1 MTRAW
6 LVALIGILIPAWT
19 SGQEVDA
26 RAALLAA
33 QKAMGSENLKTL
45 VYTGA
50 GQSSLIGQQYS
61 VSGGWPTYE
70 VADYTRAIDYDAW
83 FSREDYIRRQG
94 SFPTFGRT
102 PMAEQRMTAIVHGAH
117 AWDMRD
123 NMPVPLTRPY
133 LDGAPWG
140 ELRQLEI
147 AITPH
152 GFLKAALAA
161 KDATAIKLQ
170 IVGAS
175 DFGLSQFGRWVTIV
189 SFTYLGKYKINGTID
204 DRNLV
209 ELVGTW
215 FPNPVYGDMDYE
227 MRYTQYQDFGGV

>member
-1 MTRAW
+1 MTK
-6 LVALIGILIPAWT
+6 VLIGVLFAAIVGVAQAA
-19 SGQEVDA
+19 SAQDVDA

-33 QKAMGSENLKTL
+33 QKAMGGENLKTIE
-45 VYTGA
+45 YTGA
-50 GQSSLIGQQYS
+50 GFSSLIGQQYA

-83 FSREDYIRRQG
+83 WSREDYTRRQG
-94 SFPTFGRT
+94 TYPTFGRN
-102 PMAEQRMTAIVHGAH
+102 PMAEQRITAIARGPY
-117 AWDMRD
+117 AWDVRD

-175 DFGLSQFGRWVTIV
+175 DFGLSQFGRWVTMV
-189 SFTYLGKYKINGTID
+189 SFS
-204 DRNLV
+204 
-209 ELVGTW
+209 
-215 FPNPVYGDMDYE
+215 
-227 MRYTQYQDFGGV
+227 

>member
-1 MTRAW
+1 MRFTIA
-6 LVALIGILIPAWT
+6 VAFVTMLASTPAFA
-19 SGQEVDA
+19 QAVDA

-33 QKAMGSENLKTL
+33 QKAMGGENLKTL

-50 GQSSLIGQQYS
+50 GQSSLIGQQYA

-117 AWDMRD
+117 AWDLRD
-123 NMPVPLTRPY
+123 NMPIPLTRPY

-140 ELRQLEI
+140 EQRGCHERQ
-147 AITPH
+147 
-152 GFLKAALAA
+152 
-161 KDATAIKLQ
+161 ATAWYFVRKC
-170 IVGAS
+170 GRMMRS
-175 DFGLSQFGRWVTIV
+175 YTTRMRTNSGSSLSPKGGSV
-189 SFTYLGKYKINGTID
+189 S
-204 DRNLV
+204 RR
-209 ELVGTW
+209 
-215 FPNPVYGDMDYE
+215 FP
-227 MRYTQYQDFGGV
+227 TQRMEPPFV